1 MTAVTADAS
10 PFVRAQ
16 GNLEELGLDEMGRA
30 LPEYVRMVAD
40 GERDFCQAVMELT
53 ELEVAV
59 KSRKEA
65 ARKVSA
71 AGFPYEKSIADFDFS
86 FQPSVPRG
94 AVEELATLGFMDRAE
109 NIVLVGSPGVG
120 KTHIA
125 VAIGMEAVRAR
136 RDVRFMDCSSL
147 ISDLKAHDDSDT
159 LDKRLRYYAKTS
171 LLIIDELGY
180 LSVDDRGADLMFQ
193 LISRRYE
200 RRSTIITSNVPPSGW
215 AGVFGNPVTASAIA
229 DRVCHHCNMIKITGR
244 SYRLKDLPA
253 EDDKRRRGKG

>member
-1 MTAVTADAS
+1 MTGGALAGAS
-10 PFVRAQ
+10 PFARAQ
-16 GNLEELGLDEMGRA
+16 GNLGELGLCEMAVA
-30 LPEYVRMVAD
+30 LPDYVRMVAD
-40 GERDFCQAVMELT
+40 GERGFCEALSEMT
-53 ELEVAV
+53 ELEVAA
-59 KSRKEA
+59 KARREA
-65 ARKVSA
+65 ARKVRA
-71 AGFPYEKSIADFDFS
+71 AGFPYEKSVADFDFA

-109 NIVLVGSPGVG
+109 NVVLVGSPGVG

-136 RDVRFMDCSSL
+136 RDVRFMDCAAL
-147 ISDLKAHDDSDT
+147 VADLERHADNGD

-171 LLIIDELGY
+171 LLIVDELGY
-180 LSVDDRGADLMFQ
+180 LSVGDRGADLLFQ
-193 LISRRYE
+193 LVSRRYE

-229 DRVCHHCNMIKITGR
+229 DRVCHHCTLIKITGR

-253 EDDKRRRGKG
+253 DKRRRES